1 MRERKALIHSNSSG
15 WQTRI
20 LWTFCTWTKAPTF
33 LNYMVWAGACFQD
46 LPNHTTAIY
55 FPNCSCQNLPD
66 LCSVIHLQG
75 RLVNGWHRQA
85 AFCTRLSKPH
95 SSIWRSPQYIVYL
108 KKKPHRQELKRG
120 GKIIRYQNISVY
132 FEVNSLFR
140 WTANILRTWWDGISL
155 VWRYQTES
163 FWGS

>member
-1 MRERKALIHSNSSG
+1 MRERKALIHSSSSG

-33 LNYMVWAGACFQD
+33 LNYMVWAGACFQN

-55 FPNCSCQNLPD
+55 FPNCSCQNFPH

-75 RLVNGWHRQA
+75 RLVNVWHRQA

-95 SSIWRSPQYIVYL
+95 SSIWGSPQYIVYL
-108 KKKPHRQELKRG
+108 KNLTDKNQSGE

-132 FEVNSLFR
+132 FEVNFLFP
-140 WTANILRTWWDGISL
+140 WAANIRRPRWDGISF

-163 FWGS
+163 FLGS